1 MVIVHAFVKFALK
14 LNVSVEARS
23 IVNFAVGKLKCKR
36 DQFEEQSNDE
46 DKHKPANDAHVFAE
60 RNELLADE

>member
-1 MVIVHAFVKFALK
+1 LK
-14 LNVSVEARS
+14 LNVSVEVRS